1 MTDDHRAAE
10 PLVGVV
16 VLNWRRREETLDCLA
31 ALAQL
36 AYGRWFLVLI
46 DNGCAD
52 FSAEEVAQ
60 LVPGARYVRSATNLG
75 FAGGSNLG
83 MRAALDAGADC
94 VWFLNNDAQP
104 EPEALRELVAG
115 AQGAAIAGA
124 KIVRAAQPRR
134 LDSIALSVDLGSGR
148 ILLLGHDEEDRG
160 QYEGLREVAA
170 VTGCAM
176 LVSRAAC
183 EQLGGFDE
191 SYFAY
196 LEDADLCLR
205 ARAAGLRVAA
215 APRARVHHARA
226 AATGGRQ
233 SVDSLYYATRNHL
246 RLIDRH
252 GTGSA
257 WQRRLRAV
265 SVAVLNAAYA
275 ARPGAGTL
283 SARLGAVL
291 RGVRD
296 YRRGVTGPG

>member
-1 MTDDHRAAE
+1 M
-10 PLVGVV
+10 
-16 VLNWRRREETLDCLA
+16 VLNWRRREETLRCLA

-36 AYGRWFLVLI
+36 TYGRWFLVLI

-52 FSAEEVAQ
+52 FSAEEVAR
-60 LVPGARYVRSATNLG
+60 LVPGGRYVRSATNLG

-83 MRAALDAGADC
+83 MRTALDAGADY

-104 EPEALRELVAG
+104 ESEALRELVAI
-115 AQGAAIAGA
+115 APAAAIAGA
-124 KIVRAAQPRR
+124 KIVRAAEPQR
-134 LDSIALSVDLGSGR
+134 LDSVALSVDLGSGR

-160 QYEGLREVAA
+160 QYDGLRDVAA

-191 SYFAY
+191 SFFAY

-205 ARAAGLRVAA
+205 ARAASLRVAA

-252 GTGSA
+252 GTGST

-265 SVAVLNAAYA
+265 AVAGLNVAYA
-275 ARPGAGTL
+275 VRPGAGTL
-283 SARLGAVL
+283 SARLDAVL

-296 YRRGVTGPG
+296 YWRGVTGPG